1 VAYRLFSFF
10 ATGNS
15 HAPSAEFTNSLS
27 VIIMAAGRPH
37 TKSRKPFQNHE
48 YIHAFTI
55 LRKVRSI
62 KSEVENDK
70 KL

>member
-1 VAYRLFSFF
+1 
-10 ATGNS
+10 
-15 HAPSAEFTNSLS
+15 
-27 VIIMAAGRPH
+27 MAAGRPH

-62 KSEVENDK
+62 KFEVEKDSR
-70 KL
+70 L